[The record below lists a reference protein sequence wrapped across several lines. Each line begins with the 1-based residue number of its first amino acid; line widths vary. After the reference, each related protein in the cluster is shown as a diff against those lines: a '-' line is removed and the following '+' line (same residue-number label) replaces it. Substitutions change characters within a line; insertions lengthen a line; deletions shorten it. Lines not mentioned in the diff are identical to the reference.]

1 MLTTLYRSLLALL
14 SPFVWVPGRTL
25 DIESTHFTKNSSQNT
40 VSNSPGQE
48 SNLRTNGGPSAA
60 APEERNRTEQN
71 RTKHNTTT
79 TKKHETHETRR
90 CARLKCGQISWSRA
104 ESQQIA
110 VRWLLY
116 CLRHPDR
123 ELSRLQMISHLHAQM
138 G

>member
-1 MLTTLYRSLLALL
+1 MKKKLKKKAEDTSCHQHEVKL
-14 SPFVWVPGRTL
+14 PFSATVVWVTRAKDEGLYCSGPNPLAKDNIT
-25 DIESTHFTKNSSQNT
+25 QA
-40 VSNSPGQE
+40 SPGQE
-48 SNLRTNGGPSAA
+48 SNLRDDRKPT
-60 APEERNRTEQN
+60 EE
-71 RTKHNTTT
+71 KMDGLI
-79 TKKHETHETRR
+79 RR
-90 CARLKCGQISWSRA
+90 CARLVCGQISWSRA